1 MVEQAMSAVSGRR
14 ILIVEDEYIIA
25 ADLAQLLEG
34 LGVTV
39 IGPVGSVADALA
51 LLAGEPAID
60 AAVLDVT
67 LGTEKIFPVAD
78 ALRARGVPFVFATG
92 YDAWIIPP
100 PMRTPRASRSR
111 SIRAR
116 LHASSQ
122 ITAQASPCA
131 ARPPF
136 ADAWLERRKR
146 PVRQCTYSASD

>member
-100 PMRTPRASRSR
+100 AYADAPRFKKPVDPRAL
-111 SIRAR
+111 AR
-116 LHASSQ
+116 VLSNYSSGEPECSS
-122 ITAQASPCA
+122 TT
-131 ARPPF
+131 
-136 ADAWLERRKR
+136 
-146 PVRQCTYSASD
+146 VRGRMA

>member
-1 MVEQAMSAVSGRR
+1 MVEQAMSALSGRR
-14 ILIVEDEYIIA
+14 IFIVEDEYIIA

-39 IGPVGSVADALA
+39 IGPAGSVADALA

-92 YDAWIIPP
+92 YDAWIIP
-100 PMRTPRASRSR
+100 
-111 SIRAR
+111 
-116 LHASSQ
+116 HAY
-122 ITAQASPCA
+122 
-131 ARPPF
+131 
-136 ADAWLERRKR
+136 ADAPRFKKPVDPRSLARVLSNYSPGQPEFSSTTVRRGM
-146 PVRQCTYSASD
+146 A